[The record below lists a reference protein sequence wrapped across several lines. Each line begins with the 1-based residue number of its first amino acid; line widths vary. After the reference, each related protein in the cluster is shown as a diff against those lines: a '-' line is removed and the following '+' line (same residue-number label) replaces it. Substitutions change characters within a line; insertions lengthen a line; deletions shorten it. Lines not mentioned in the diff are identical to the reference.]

1 MNETTKERWYS
12 GITPYQWTVLVVALF
27 GWMLDIYEGQILVAS
42 LGTIV
47 PSLTQGTEDA
57 FFAWYKYI
65 VSAISLGTFVPS
77 MPGTEDALV
86 EWYSNFVFVAFL
98 LGGAV
103 GGVFFG
109 VVSDRLGRKR
119 TMELSILFYTFFAG
133 LSMFAMAM
141 WQLAIFRFI
150 VAIGIA
156 GQWAITSAFV
166 AEVFPARAR
175 AHTGSI
181 FHASGTLGTFLAA
194 AVGAFI
200 IGNVLVADWC
210 KTSALIT
217 WTQSI
222 GFESSTLPWR
232 LGFGVGLI
240 PALLLY
246 TVLRF
251 LKEPDSWKEAREKM
265 KADKTKKAGV
275 ISDLFRK
282 ECLRSTLVGVSLAGI
297 GLGTFWGVHIHGKDI
312 MKLAVQRTLVPEE
325 VVVLRP
331 LAIDEEKTDTVADT
345 EQKTVAFSDA
355 QKNEI
360 KQWTMFGMFLVT
372 AGLLVGQ
379 VYFGPLSQRIG
390 RKQAFIFYHI
400 GAFLIAVPAFLI
412 PFGSQPDQFYPPI
425 WTLYFF
431 LPVFG
436 FFTAGMHAGYAV
448 YFPELYPTRL
458 RGTGTGFCFNMG
470 RLVAALALLALSFLQ
485 TKYDVNVAWAI
496 LCGLYLLGPV
506 AIWFAIETK
515 GTELKHT

>member
-1 MNETTKERWYS
+1 MNDTTKERWYS
-12 GITPYQWTVLVVALF
+12 GVTPYQWTVLIVALF

-47 PSLTQGTEDA
+47 PSLVGDVQEATVQ
-57 FFAWYKYI
+57 WYK
-65 VSAISLGTFVPS
+65 
-77 MPGTEDALV
+77 
-86 EWYSNFVFVAFL
+86 NFIFVAFL

-109 VVSDRLGRKR
+109 VISDRFGRKR
-119 TMELSILFYTFFAG
+119 TMEWSILFYTFFAG
-133 LSMFAMAM
+133 LSMFSMSM
-141 WQLAIFRFI
+141 EQLAFFRFI

-166 AEVFPARAR
+166 AEVFPQKAR
-175 AHTGSI
+175 AHAGSI

-200 IGNVLVADWC
+200 IGNVLVAEWC
-210 KTSALIT
+210 KTSSLIT

-246 TVLRF
+246 VVLRF
-251 LKEPDSWKEAREKM
+251 LKEPDTWKEAREKM
-265 KADKTKKAGV
+265 KKDPTKKAGV
-275 ISDLFRK
+275 IGDLFRR

-297 GLGTFWGVHIHGKDI
+297 GLATFWGIHVNGKDA
-312 MKLAVQRTLVPEE
+312 MKLAIERTMVPEE
-325 VVVLRP
+325 
-331 LAIDEEKTDTVADT
+331 AVAVSETSDG
-345 EQKTVAFSDA
+345 VAENEAVESSAPEIKKQFSKA
-355 QKNEI
+355 QKDSI
-360 KQWTMFGMFLVT
+360 LKWTMLGMSLVT

-390 RKQAFIFYHI
+390 RRKAFIFYHI
-400 GAFLIAVPAFLI
+400 GAFFLALAVFLI
-412 PFGSQPDQFYPPI
+412 PWQWWMLIPMLPI
-425 WTLYFF
+425 
-431 LPVFG
+431 FG

-448 YFPELYPTRL
+448 YFPELFPTRL

-470 RLVAALALLALSFLQ
+470 RLVAALALLGLSFLQ
-485 TKYDVNVAWAI
+485 TQYPVHIAWAI
-496 LCGLYLLGPV
+496 LSSLYLLGLV
-506 AIWFAIETK
+506 AIWFAKETK
-515 GTELKHT
+515 GKELME